1 LAKKTKGW
9 GQGKRT
15 SFERARIAWEIDS
28 LNLPQ
33 NSDSAE
39 QRAIL
44 DALPVLVFLERD
56 GRVVFANAEARQ
68 LLGVADSDWVS
79 RPSEEFLW
87 GISSGTAEPQ
97 TLVACS
103 SLGSPFHA
111 TLPSAAGQLVPVEGI
126 RNILNRE
133 PLEAVIV
140 AQAKGRSEPPKLNLM
155 EDVLSSVPEALL
167 IVYCGRVLYTN
178 PAFTRMFGYSAD
190 EATEGHLW
198 ELIVPKGR
206 QHEHAMLEM
215 TVDQNGLARIETVRV
230 GKTGNQMD
238 VSILAGPLLVEGAK
252 AGYVLSFRDIAE
264 RKQKE
269 ARLQHDALH
278 DVLTGLPNRALFLD
292 RLTVALNRRLRRRDQ
307 NCGVLFLDLDRF
319 KDLNDTQGHAAGDA
333 LLIAVSQ
340 RLRGALRPQ
349 DSAARLGGDEFAL
362 LVENISHLSDLDIVA
377 SRVSREMQRPFEILG
392 RTFQAG
398 ASIGVAMA
406 GADHTRPELLIR
418 DADFAMYRAKQKGGG
433 RYEIFDKH
441 LESDVTSQRDVER
454 ELREVLEKRQFELWY
469 EPICRLQ
476 DGKIEGF
483 ESLLRWRREDGA
495 VASFSDLLPVAE
507 DTGLSISIG
516 REILES
522 VCRQLR
528 NWTDEVPN
536 RDLTLTV
543 NVTQR
548 QFYHVSMVPQLKAA
562 LLVSGADPSRLLLE
576 VSETTVNEDPDT
588 ARAILQ
594 RLVDCNVRIAL
605 DDFGSALAPINHL
618 VRLPIHVLKL
628 APRLTLISDST
639 GRELSMLESL
649 IRLGRSLGMQ
659 VVAQGVQTSGQLDA
673 LCRMGCD
680 LGQGDLFS
688 AALEPEQAIRHSIPC
703 PPVSAPRA

>member
-1 LAKKTKGW
+1 MP
-9 GQGKRT
+9 GKRT
-15 SFERARIAWEIDS
+15 NLEPARIVWEIDRLS
-28 LNLPQ
+28 LPL

-39 QRAIL
+39 QREIL
-44 DALPVLVFLERD
+44 DALPVLVFLERE
-56 GRVVFANAEARQ
+56 GRIVFANAEARQ
-68 LLGVADSDWVS
+68 MLGVADRDWTP
-79 RPSEEFLW
+79 RPTEEILW
-87 GISSGTAEPQ
+87 RLSSGTAGTQ
-97 TLVACS
+97 TLVDCS
-103 SLGSPFHA
+103 RRGGPFHA
-111 TLPSAAGQLVPVEGI
+111 TLLAGNGQLLPVEGF
-126 RNILNRE
+126 RSILNTE
-133 PLEAVIV
+133 PLEVVLV
-140 AQAKGRSEPPKLNLM
+140 AHSKGRSGVPKLNLM

-167 IVYCGRVLYTN
+167 IVHCNRVLYTN
-178 PAFTRMFGYSAD
+178 PAFTSMFGYAAD
-190 EATEGHLW
+190 EASEGDLW
-198 ELIVPKGR
+198 ELIVPEGCR
-206 QHEHAMLEM
+206 HEHAMLEM
-215 TVDQNGLARIETVRV
+215 AVDQNGFAQIETVRV
-230 GKTGNQMD
+230 SKSGCMMD

-252 AGYVLSFRDIAE
+252 EGYVLSFRDISE

-333 LLIAVSQ
+333 LLVAVSQ
-340 RLRGALRPQ
+340 RLRAALRPQ

-362 LVENISHLSDLDIVA
+362 LVENIGQLSDLDIVA
-377 SRVSREMQRPFEILG
+377 SRVSREMERPFEIHGL
-392 RTFQAG
+392 TFQAG

-441 LESDVTSQRDVER
+441 LESDVTSQRDLER
-454 ELREVLEKRQFELWY
+454 ELREVLEKHQFELWY
-469 EPICRLQ
+469 EPICRLR

-483 ESLLRWRREDGA
+483 ETLLRWRREDGS
-495 VASFSDLLPVAE
+495 VANFSDLLPVAE

-516 REILES
+516 RELLERA
-522 VCRQLR
+522 CRQLR
-528 NWTDEVPN
+528 NWTDEMPD
-536 RDLTLTV
+536 RDLTITV

-548 QFYHVSMVPQLKAA
+548 QFYHLSMVPQLKAA
-562 LLVSGADPSRLLLE
+562 LLESGADPSRLLIE
-576 VSETTVNEDPDT
+576 VSENTVNENPDA

-594 RLVDCNVRIAL
+594 HLVDCNVRIAL
-605 DDFGSALAPINHL
+605 DDFGSYLAPMNHL

-628 APRLTLISDST
+628 APWLAAASNST
-639 GRELSMLESL
+639 GSELCLLESL

-659 VVAQGVQTSGQLDA
+659 VVAQGVQTSGHLDA
-673 LCRMGCD
+673 LCRMGCE

-688 AALEPEQAIRHSIPC
+688 GIMEPAEAISHSILGPS
-703 PPVSAPRA
+703 VSAPRV

>member
-1 LAKKTKGW
+1 M
-9 GQGKRT
+9 
-15 SFERARIAWEIDS
+15 
-28 LNLPQ
+28 
-33 NSDSAE
+33 
-39 QRAIL
+39 
-44 DALPVLVFLERD
+44 PVLVFLERE
-56 GRVVFANAEARQ
+56 GRIVFANTEARRM
-68 LLGVADSDWVS
+68 LGVGDSDWTA
-79 RPSEEFLW
+79 RLSEEILW
-87 GISSGTAEPQ
+87 GLSSGTADPQ
-97 TLVACS
+97 TLVAS
-103 SLGSPFHA
+103 SGQGSPFHA
-111 TLPSAAGQLVPVEGI
+111 TLAAGSGQLFPVEGI
-126 RNILNRE
+126 RSILNSE

-140 AQAKGRSEPPKLNLM
+140 AHSKEPTEAPKLSLM

-167 IVYCGRVLYTN
+167 IVHCGRILYTN
-178 PAFTRMFGYSAD
+178 PTFTRMFGYTSD
-190 EATEGHLW
+190 EASEGDLW
-198 ELIVPKGR
+198 ELIVPEGR
-206 QHEHAMLEM
+206 RHEHAMLEM

-230 GKTGNQMD
+230 SKSGRQMD
-238 VSILAGPLLVEGAK
+238 VSILAGPLLVEGTK
-252 AGYVLSFRDIAE
+252 AGYVLSFRDIGE

-278 DVLTGLPNRALFLD
+278 DVLTGLSNRALFLD
-292 RLTVALNRRLRRRDQ
+292 RLTVALHRRTRRRDQ

-319 KDLNDTQGHAAGDA
+319 KELNDTHGHAAGDA
-333 LLIAVSQ
+333 LLIAVAQ

-362 LVENISHLSDLDIVA
+362 LVENIAHLSDLDIVA
-377 SRVSREMQRPFEILG
+377 SRVSREMQRPFEVLG
-392 RTFQAG
+392 HTYQAG

-406 GADHTRPELLIR
+406 GADHARPELLIR

-476 DGKIEGF
+476 DGKIEGL
-483 ESLLRWRREDGA
+483 ESLLRWRREDGS
-495 VASFSDLLPVAE
+495 VANFSDLLPVAE

-516 REILES
+516 RESLES

-528 NWTDEVPN
+528 NWTDEMPN

-548 QFYHVSMVPQLKAA
+548 QFYHLSMVPQLKAA

-605 DDFGSALAPINHL
+605 DDFGSVLAPMNHL

-639 GRELSMLESL
+639 GRELSMLES
-649 IRLGRSLGMQ
+649 IIHLGRSLGMQ

-673 LCRMGCD
+673 LCRMGCE

-688 AALEPEQAIRHSIPC
+688 AAMEPSEAISLSIIC
-703 PPVSAPRA
+703 PSVSAPRV

>member
-1 LAKKTKGW
+1 L
-9 GQGKRT
+9 
-15 SFERARIAWEIDS
+15 EARKANKPGACANAWEIDS

-39 QRAIL
+39 QREIL

-68 LLGVADSDWVS
+68 LLGVADQDWTS
-79 RPSEEFLW
+79 RPSEEVLW
-87 GISSGTAEPQ
+87 GLSSGTAEPQ
-97 TLVACS
+97 TLVASS

-111 TLPSAAGQLVPVEGI
+111 TLPTATGQLVPVEGI
-126 RNILNRE
+126 RNILSRE

-140 AQAKGRSEPPKLNLM
+140 AQSKGRPELPKLNLM

-167 IVYCGRVLYTN
+167 IVHCGRVLYTN
-178 PAFTRMFGYSAD
+178 PAFARMFGYSAD
-190 EATEGHLW
+190 EASEGHLW

-252 AGYVLSFRDIAE
+252 AGYVLSFRDIGE

-292 RLTVALNRRLRRRDQ
+292 RLSVALNRRLRRRDQ

-362 LVENISHLSDLDIVA
+362 LVENIAHLSDLDIVA
-377 SRVSREMQRPFEILG
+377 SRVSREMQRAFEILG
-392 RTFQAG
+392 HTFQAG

-454 ELREVLEKRQFELWY
+454 ELREVLEKRQFEVWY

-483 ESLLRWRREDGA
+483 ESLLRWRREDGE

-516 REILES
+516 RETLES

-528 NWTDEVPN
+528 SWADEAPN

-548 QFYHVSMVPQLKAA
+548 QFYHLSMVPQLKAA
-562 LLVSGADPSRLLLE
+562 LLVSGANPSRLLLE
-576 VSETTVNEDPDT
+576 VSESTVNEDPDA

-605 DDFGSALAPINHL
+605 DDFGSALAPMNHL

-628 APRLTLISDST
+628 ARRLTLISDST

-673 LCRMGCD
+673 LCRMGCE

-688 AALEPEQAIRHSIPC
+688 AALEPERAISHSIPG
-703 PPVSAPRA
+703 PPVSAPRT